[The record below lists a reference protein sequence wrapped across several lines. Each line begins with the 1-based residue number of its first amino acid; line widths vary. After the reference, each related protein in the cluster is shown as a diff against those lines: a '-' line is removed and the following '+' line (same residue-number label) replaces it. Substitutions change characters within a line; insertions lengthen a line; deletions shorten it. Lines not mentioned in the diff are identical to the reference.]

1 MDARRKAG
9 TAVAAL
15 TLVAA
20 AAQVAGVPSA
30 GAAEAPPSAC
40 PWTTRFLI
48 NPGVTI
54 SPQDF
59 TFSQMGRIG
68 PCSGGAGR
76 SGKFTVAKGT
86 GHGSCFSAQA
96 TAPFTVEWDGG
107 GTSSG
112 VAEAVTATALAYV
125 TGKIDK
131 GLYAG
136 TPFTSLVVLNA
147 SGPLNCGTAG
157 VTAAETYGE
166 VVFGS

>member
-1 MDARRKAG
+1 MDGRR
-9 TAVAAL
+9 TALVALAA

-20 AAQVAGVPSA
+20 GGARPAASA
-30 GAAEAPPSAC
+30 ETAEAPPTAC

-48 NPGVTI
+48 SPGVTI

-59 TFSQMGRIG
+59 TFSQQGTIG
-68 PCSGGAGR
+68 PCSGGTGR

-86 GHGSCFSAQA
+86 GHGSCFTASAS
-96 TAPFTVEWDGG
+96 APFLVEWDGG
-107 GTSSG
+107 GTSKG
-112 VAEAVTATALAYV
+112 VAEAVTATASAWV
-125 TGKIDK
+125 TGTIAE
-131 GLYAG
+131 GLFAG

-166 VVFGS
+166 VVFGPG